1 MPIERKPPARPMNAD
16 AKPLTGLRIL
26 VVEDEMMVAMLLEDI
41 ITGLGCEVVGPAARE
56 AEAMRLITT
65 NRIDAA
71 ILDVNLGEG
80 DSYEVARML
89 ANRKIPFT
97 FATGYGR
104 PAGGTREFAREIL
117 TKPFTDAEVEQVLLR
132 LLIKH

>member
-1 MPIERKPPARPMNAD
+1 MSKDAR
-16 AKPLTGLRIL
+16 LLSGFRIL

-41 ITGLGCEVVGPAARE
+41 ISGLGCEVIGPAARE
-56 AEAMRLITT
+56 AEAMQLIKT

-71 ILDVNLGEG
+71 ILDVNLGQG
-80 DSYEVARML
+80 DSYEVARVL

-104 PAGGTREFAREIL
+104 PAGGTREFAQQIL
-117 TKPFTDAEVEQVLLR
+117 TKPFTDAEVEQVLVR
-132 LLIKH
+132 LLVKH

>member
-1 MPIERKPPARPMNAD
+1 MT
-16 AKPLTGLRIL
+16 KPLSGLNVL

-41 ITGLGCEVVGPAARE
+41 IGGLGCTVIGPAARE
-56 AEAMRLITT
+56 AEAMQLIEA

-71 ILDVNLGEG
+71 ILDVNLGDG
-80 DSYEVARML
+80 DSYEIARML
-89 ANRKIPFT
+89 ANRKIPFTFT

-104 PAGGTREFAREIL
+104 PAGGTKEFAQQIL